1 MRTLVQGPL
10 PARPMT
16 AGANRVLDP
25 VNEIDLI
32 QVSLIRALA
41 SQHRLRIVHLLG
53 ERTMEVNELA
63 GELELAQATVSQHLA
78 AMRSV
83 GLVEA
88 ARDGRVVRYR
98 LADPEILA
106 ACDLMRNVIVR
117 RLSVLGSLA
126 AAEGRVSQATPAPRP
141 KDGPRATPT
150 RRHTAAH
157 PNQADQVTPR

>member
-1 MRTLVQGPL
+1 
-10 PARPMT
+10 
-16 AGANRVLDP
+16 VLDP

-41 SQHRLRIVHLLG
+41 SQHRLRAVHLLG
-53 ERTMEVNELA
+53 SRTMEVNELA
-63 GELELAQATVSQHLA
+63 GELGLAQATVSQHLA

-117 RLSVLGSLA
+117 RLSALGSLA
-126 AAEGRVSQATPAPRP
+126 AAEGRASGATATSPR
-141 KDGPRATPT
+141 GTT
-150 RRHTAAH
+150 RRGTTRRRMTAERNA
-157 PNQADQVTPR
+157 ADQVTHR

>member
-1 MRTLVQGPL
+1 
-10 PARPMT
+10 
-16 AGANRVLDP
+16 VLDP
-25 VNEIDLI
+25 VNEIDHI

-41 SQHRLRIVHLLG
+41 SQQRLRIVHLL
-53 ERTMEVNELA
+53 TMEVNELA
-63 GELELAQATVSQHLA
+63 GELGLAQATVSQHLA

-88 ARDGRVVRYR
+88 ARDGRLVRYR

-126 AAEGRVSQATPAPRP
+126 AAEGRASQATASARSRSAARR
-141 KDGPRATPT
+141 RATQ
-150 RRHTAAH
+150 RRPAAGRYQ
-157 PNQADQVTPR
+157 PDQVTHP

>member
-1 MRTLVQGPL
+1 M
-10 PARPMT
+10 
-16 AGANRVLDP
+16 LDP

-53 ERTMEVNELA
+53 ERTMEVTERA

-106 ACDLMRNVIVR
+106 ACDLMRDVIVR
-117 RLSVLGSLA
+117 RLSALGSLA
-126 AAEGRVSQATPAPRP
+126 AAEGRASQNGKSARPRDGAPRSS
-141 KDGPRATPT
+141 TH
-150 RRHTAAH
+150 RRSDAAR
-157 PNQADQVTPR
+157 NQPSQVTHR